1 MHLTADIAESK
12 AFVEA
17 QITVKPTIGIIL
29 GSGLGPFADT
39 RRMLSAF
46 RTTIFRISPALPLS
60 AMPMSWLSARWAVKP
75 WWR

>member
-39 RRMLSAF
+39 LENAV
-46 RTTIFRISPALPLS
+46 RISPALPLS